1 MTGRATIGAGT
12 SEIGRS
18 ISAGGIKTY
27 YHDIGSGP
35 PVLLLHGSG
44 PGVTAHANWRAVIPL
59 LAKNFRVIAP
69 DLLGFGNTTAPE
81 GARYD
86 LDTWTTHLTDF
97 ADALGLAGMSLVGNS
112 FGGALALK
120 LATRHPERIDRLVL
134 MGSVGIDFPITPGLE
149 RVWGFTPSLKNMR
162 DLLDLFAHDRTRVT
176 DDLAELRLAAATQP
190 GVQDAFAAMFPAP
203 RQARL
208 QALAVAEQNIAS
220 LTCPTL
226 ILHGRDDQVIPL
238 ETSLRLHHLIRPSQ
252 LHVFG
257 ECGHWV
263 QIERQDE
270 FAALATSFLKANR
283 TLISPL
289 A

>member
-1 MTGRATIGAGT
+1 MTGRATIGADAPEVGW
-12 SEIGRS
+12 SV
-18 ISAGGIKTY
+18 SAGGVKTY

-44 PGVTAHANWRAVIPL
+44 PGVTAQANWRTVIPL

-69 DLLGFGNTTAPE
+69 DLLGFGNTVAPE
-81 GARYD
+81 GTRYD
-86 LDTWTTHLTDF
+86 LDTWTTHLADF
-97 ADALGLAGMSLVGNS
+97 ADALGLSRIALVGNS

-120 LATRHPERIDRLVL
+120 LATDHEERIDRLVL

-149 RVWGFTPSLKNMR
+149 QVWGFTPSLKNMR

-208 QALAVAEQNIAS
+208 QDLAVAEQDIAS
-220 LTCPTL
+220 LTRPTL
-226 ILHGRDDQVIPL
+226 ILHGRDDQIIPL

-270 FAALATSFLKANR
+270 FASLVTSFLKTDR
-283 TLISPL
+283 T
-289 A
+289 